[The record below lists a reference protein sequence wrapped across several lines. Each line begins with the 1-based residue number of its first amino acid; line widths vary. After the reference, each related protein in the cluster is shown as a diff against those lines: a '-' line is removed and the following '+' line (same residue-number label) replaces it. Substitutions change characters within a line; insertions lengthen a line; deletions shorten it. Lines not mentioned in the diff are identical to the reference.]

1 MVLHDSAGIR
11 PRPFLPRRKN
21 EKGVILGC
29 YTAFYAATAAAAT
42 FRGLLSFLTGLVDL
56 TYKLTD

>member
-21 EKGVILGC
+21 ERGVILGC
-29 YTAFYAATAAAAT
+29 YTALYAAAAAAAT
-42 FRGLLSFLTGLVDL
+42 FRRLLSFLTGLVDL
-56 TYKLTD
+56 AYKLAD

>member
-21 EKGVILGC
+21 EKGVILGG
-29 YTAFYAATAAAAT
+29 YTAFYAAAAT